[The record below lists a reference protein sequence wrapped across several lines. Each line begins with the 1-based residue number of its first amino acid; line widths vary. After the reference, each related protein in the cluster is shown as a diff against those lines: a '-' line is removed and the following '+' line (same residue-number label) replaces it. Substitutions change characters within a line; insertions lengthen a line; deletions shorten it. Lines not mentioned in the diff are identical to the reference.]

1 MSSNIITTH
10 LFNFVKMNKLNLDIL
25 HEIFSY
31 LTPKKQTQIARTCKK
46 FYQIYLIRGDY
57 IINPMKHGFYQY
69 IGHLRIIVFKVK
81 SVKKNYIIFD
91 VGKKRKIQR
100 DDNGIPLCRALSGKG
115 FIFRYDLNKL
125 DKLFKKFC
133 EYCQKFEYC
142 INYFEI
148 VNCNVCVK
156 NYSSKTCEKQKE
168 YFHPHYICESCFKIK
183 YPNTMNKKFKELEVF
198 DSSITKFC

>member
-1 MSSNIITTH
+1 
-10 LFNFVKMNKLNLDIL
+10 
-25 HEIFSY
+25 
-31 LTPKKQTQIARTCKK
+31 
-46 FYQIYLIRGDY
+46 
-57 IINPMKHGFYQY
+57 MKHRFYQY
-69 IGHLRIIVFKVK
+69 IGSLRIIVFKVK
-81 SVKKNYIIFD
+81 SVKKNYIIFNI
-91 VGKKRKIQR
+91 GKKRKIQR
-100 DDNGIPLCRALSGKG
+100 DDNGIPLCRALSGKR

-148 VNCNVCVK
+148 VNYNVCIK

-168 YFHPHYICESCFKIK
+168 YFHPHYICELYYKIK
-183 YPNTMNKKFKELEVF
+183 YQNTISKKFKELEVF